1 MELQLKQKN
10 NKEPVILFYET
21 DEGGKR
27 VKKTTKLEPGE
38 IIEVSDDDGYNL
50 LGNPNYRSVI
60 EVVTKRADDSYPKKV
75 LRNESNKG
83 I

>member
-21 DEGGKR
+21 EEDGKR
-27 VKKTTKLEPGE
+27 VKKTTKLNPGE
-38 IIEVSDDDGYNL
+38 TIEVSDDDGYNL

-60 EVVTKRADDSYPKKV
+60 EVVGKRAEDSYQKKV
-75 LRNESNKG
+75 LRNETNKG
-83 I
+83 L